1 MWSYNYTYPNYLAH
15 YGVLGMKWG
24 VRRYQNKDG
33 TLTAAGKK
41 HEQQSDT
48 SSSTTVKKSKTQQ
61 KLEAK
66 YLKKGM
72 SQVDAEAKAAKV
84 AKIRK
89 AVLIGGAAIVAGY
102 AAYQIGSKAVDSGS
116 LTALKNSAVDFAR
129 DESRSQANMKSY
141 SDVMS
146 KVVPKI
152 NPGYGATGT
161 TQNCRRCTYAY
172 ILNRKGYNVRATK
185 SIKGGGQTE
194 IGVYN
199 AQKHYIDPGKLSDSV
214 TVRKVQ
220 AISDVHRGRTSSP
233 NSIINKM
240 DRARHDTFGI
250 SDLSWQPIG
259 SMGEIRISWKNG
271 SGHSVAWEK
280 FSDGVRIIDCQTGEG
295 YSLSEYKKTFG
306 NYIGKISVSRLDDVE
321 LDTDWLKRWCENA

>member
-1 MWSYNYTYPNYLAH
+1 MWSYTYPNYLAH

-33 TLTAAGKK
+33 TLTAAGKN
-41 HEQQSDT
+41 HEQQNDT
-48 SSSTTVKKSKTQQ
+48 PSSTSAKKSKTQQ

-89 AVLIGGAAIVAGY
+89 AVVIGGAAIVAGY

-146 KVVPKI
+146 KVVPNI
-152 NPGYGATGT
+152 NPGYGAVGT
-161 TQNCRRCTYAY
+161 TNNCRRCTYAY
-172 ILNRKGYNVRATK
+172 IMNRKGYAVKATK
-185 SIKGGGQTE
+185 SIKGTGQAAT
-194 IGVYN
+194 IGAYN
-199 AQKHYIDPGKLSDSV
+199 AQKHYVYPGKLSNSNA
-214 TVRKVQ
+214 VRAVQ
-220 AISDVHRGRTSSP
+220 TIADVHRGRTSSP
-233 NSIINKM
+233 NSVMSKM
-240 DRARHDTFGI
+240 DSARQGTFDV
-250 SDLSWQPIG
+250 SNLSWMPTG
-259 SMGEIRISWKNG
+259 SMGEIQVRWKNG

-280 FSDGVRIIDCQTGEG
+280 FSDGVRVIDCQTGEG
-295 YSLSEYKKTFG
+295 WSMSEYKKTFG
-306 NYIGKISVSRLDDVE
+306 NDIAKMSASRLDNVE